1 MLKHEYIRTN
11 LPASAVG
18 FIPYRI
24 SKSNKLTIYETVR
37 LAKGFEGTER
47 TLRILN
53 SFGWLLN
60 LNEASP
66 YTGEVFQLDI
76 IDDQGDALQT
86 WQISKSGFN
95 FLRGKFGFKRV
106 GLKDF

>member
-1 MLKHEYIRTN
+1 MLTHEYIQTN

-24 SKSNKLTIYETVR
+24 SKSNKLTIYETVC

-66 YTGEVFQLDI
+66 ATGEVFSWILSTTK
-76 IDDQGDALQT
+76 GMPY
-86 WQISKSGFN
+86 KH
-95 FLRGKFGFKRV
+95 GKFQRADSISFV
-106 GLKDF
+106 VNLVLKK

>member
-1 MLKHEYIRTN
+1 MLRNEYLRTN

-60 LNEASP
+60 LNGTPPS
-66 YTGEVFQLDI
+66 TGEVFQLDI

-95 FLRGKFGFKRV
+95 FLRDKFRFKRTAF
-106 GLKDF
+106 D